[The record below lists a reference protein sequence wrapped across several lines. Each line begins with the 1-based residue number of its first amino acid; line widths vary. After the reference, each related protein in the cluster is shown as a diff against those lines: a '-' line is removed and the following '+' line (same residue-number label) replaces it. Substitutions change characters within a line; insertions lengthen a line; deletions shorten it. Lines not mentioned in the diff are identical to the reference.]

1 MKIAV
6 IGSTGFVGSSLI
18 KELELRNF
26 ETLAISRQEIEKTS
40 ELIKYVNI
48 DVNNI
53 DKLVSELK
61 GYDVLISA
69 FSAGWNNQNYHEDYM
84 KGSVSILTAASLAG
98 ISRFIVV
105 GGSGSLYVKENVQA
119 VDTDMLPLEFK
130 TVAKAARAFYLEH
143 LKQEESLEWLYVSPP
158 FEMHP
163 GIIQGRTGN
172 YRTGILNPIFDESGK
187 SSISVEDLSV
197 AIIDEIENKK
207 FTKTIY
213 TVAY

>member
-48 DVNNI
+48 NVNNI

-69 FSAGWNNQNYHEDYM
+69 FSAGWINQNYHEDYM
-84 KGSVSILTAASLAG
+84 KGSVSILTAARLAG

-105 GGSGSLYVKENVQA
+105 GGSGSLYVTENVQA

-130 TVAKAARAFYLEH
+130 TVAKAARDFYLEH

-163 GIIQGRTGN
+163 GINQGRTGN
-172 YRTGILNPIFDESGK
+172 YRTGTLNPIFDESGK